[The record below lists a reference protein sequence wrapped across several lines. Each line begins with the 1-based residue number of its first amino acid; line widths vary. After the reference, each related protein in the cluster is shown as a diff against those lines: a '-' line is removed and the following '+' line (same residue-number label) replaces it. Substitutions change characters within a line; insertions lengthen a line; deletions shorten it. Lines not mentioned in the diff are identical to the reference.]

1 MTSIRKAKKLGLYKP
16 KKVDTNLYK
25 RVQNQVAEVNK
36 RLVKLRKSDE
46 YGSWASKKLFNRLD
60 TKNLDVLQKTRKGEK
75 KVQRIKLNKN
85 LNNTDLRAIE
95 KATNQFLQSK
105 TSTSRGIKI
114 TKNKTIESIRKTLS
128 LEQGRKVT
136 EEDAEYYYD
145 MLANKD
151 FDWFNDKIGASAMWS
166 LIEDAIEH
174 NDSESDWIRRLEN
187 HAMTMNDVDARER
200 ALRLYEKYIS

>member
-25 RVQNQVAEVNK
+25 RVQNQVAEVNE

-75 KVQRIKLNKN
+75 KVKRIKLNKN
-85 LNNTDLRAIE
+85 LSNTDLRAIE
-95 KATNQFLQSK
+95 KATGQFLQSK
-105 TSTSRGIKI
+105 TSTMKGINI
-114 TKNKTIESIRKTLS
+114 VKNKTIKAIRNTLS
-128 LEQGRKVT
+128 LEDGKKVT
-136 EEDAEYYYD
+136 KEDAEYYYD

-151 FDWFNDKIGASAMWS
+151 FDWFNDKIGASTMWT
-166 LIEDAIEH
+166 LIDDAIEN
-174 NDSESDWIRRLEN
+174 NDSQSDWIKRLET
-187 HAMTMNDVDARER
+187 HAMTMNDMDARER
-200 ALRLYEKYIS
+200 AIRLYEKYIS

>member
-1 MTSIRKAKKLGLYKP
+1 MTSIRKAKKLGIYKTKKLDKVLYQNV
-16 KKVDTNLYK
+16 KK
-25 RVQNQVAEVNK
+25 QVEEVNK
-36 RLVKLRKSDE
+36 RLTRLKKSDE

-60 TKNLDVLQKTRKGEK
+60 TKNLDVLERQRTGQKQ
-75 KVQRIKLNKN
+75 VQRIKLTKN
-85 LNNTDLRAIE
+85 LTNTDLRAIE

-174 NDSESDWIRRLEN
+174 NDSESDWIKRIEN

>member
-1 MTSIRKAKKLGLYKP
+1 MTSIRKAKKLGIYKP
-16 KKVDTNLYK
+16 KKVDVNLYRDVK
-25 RVQNQVAEVNK
+25 KQVEEVNK
-36 RLVKLRKSDE
+36 RLTRLRKSDE
-46 YGSWASKKLFNRLD
+46 YGSWASKKLFKRLD
-60 TKNLDVLQKTRKGEK
+60 TKNLDVLQKTRKGK
-75 KVQRIKLNKN
+75 IVQRIKLTKD
-85 LNNTDLRAIE
+85 LTNTDLRAIE

-128 LEQGRKVT
+128 LEQGRKVSDD
-136 EEDAEYYYD
+136 DAEYYYD
-145 MLANKD
+145 MLADKD

-174 NDSESDWIRRLEN
+174 NDSESDWIKRIEN

>member
-1 MTSIRKAKKLGLYKP
+1 MTSIRKAKKLGIYKP
-16 KKVDTNLYK
+16 KKVDVVLYRDVK
-25 RVQNQVAEVNK
+25 KQVEEVNK
-36 RLVKLRKSDE
+36 RLTRLKKSGE

-60 TKNLDVLQKTRKGEK
+60 TKNLDVLERQRTGEK
-75 KVQRIKLNKN
+75 QVQRIKLSKN
-85 LNNTDLRAIE
+85 LTNTDLRAIE

-114 TKNKTIESIRKTLS
+114 TRSNTIESIRKTLS

-166 LIEDAIEH
+166 LIDDAIEH

>member
-1 MTSIRKAKKLGLYKP
+1 MTSIRKAKKLGIYKP
-16 KKVDTNLYK
+16 KKVDANLYRDVK
-25 RVQNQVAEVNK
+25 KQVEEVNK
-36 RLVKLRKSDE
+36 RLTRLRKSDE

-60 TKNLDVLQKTRKGEK
+60 TKNLDVLQKTRKGK
-75 KVQRIKLNKN
+75 IVQRIKLTKN
-85 LNNTDLRAIE
+85 LTNTDLRAIE

-114 TKNKTIESIRKTLS
+114 TKSKTIKTIKKTLS
-128 LEQGRKVT
+128 LEEGRKVSD
-136 EEDAEYYYD
+136 EDAEYYYD

-166 LIEDAIEH
+166 LIDDAIEH
-174 NDSESDWIRRLEN
+174 NDSESDWIKRIEN